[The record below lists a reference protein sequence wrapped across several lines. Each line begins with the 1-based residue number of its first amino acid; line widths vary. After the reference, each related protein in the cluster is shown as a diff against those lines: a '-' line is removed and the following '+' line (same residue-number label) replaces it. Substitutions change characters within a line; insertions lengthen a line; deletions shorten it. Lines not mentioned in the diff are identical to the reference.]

1 MHFDIEEFNP
11 SISKDL
17 LRQQSIIEKILLI
30 SAMAKQR
37 PLCTLEN
44 LFFSVVQMCGQKKMV
59 TKTLTSLW
67 EALGWKLARQSVY
80 IFYIN
85 QMRNMEKKES
95 AYKEMTVQL
104 AFRIPAAQKKKE
116 SGNNVLNYLR
126 MNSALTLSVRQILK
140 LTIFQI

>member
-44 LFFSVVQMCGQKKMV
+44 LFFSVCGQKKMV